1 MKNSVEG
8 SVLAVTYM
16 VTKEGKIVL
25 VKKVAPGVVS
35 ILKSVVSVVSA
46 IAK

>member
-1 MKNSVEG
+1 MKNCVES

-35 ILKSVVSVVSA
+35 ILKSVVSA

>member
-1 MKNSVEG
+1 MKNSVE
-8 SVLAVTYM
+8 SSLLAVTYM
-16 VTKEGKIVL
+16 VKGGKIVL

-35 ILKSVVSVVSA
+35 ILSAVSAA